1 MKQIDLFN
9 LALQNLR
16 RKPYRS
22 VAIGLCVAVMTGS
35 LFVATIILRGVQT
48 SLQVGQARLGADLV
62 VVPTGYETLA
72 QEAFITGQPS
82 TFYMPAH
89 MEGQIAEL
97 PGVGQTSPQ
106 VFVQTLTNAKCCIGE
121 FFLIGFD
128 PQTDFTISPWLSTH
142 LKGEVLGPFDVIAG
156 DRILLRAG
164 DGATFYGTSFT
175 IAGVLEKTGMG
186 IDRTI
191 YVPIEGLR
199 QMIAD
204 SIELAEEALKISPDE
219 ISSVMVAVE
228 AGADVIDV
236 AETIEGSLADVNVFT
251 ASQLNQAVARQMQ
264 GMMGITFGVT
274 ATLWLMSLLL
284 VGLIFS
290 LIVNERQRELGLL
303 RAMGAPRNA
312 VFRLVMLE
320 AGFLTGIG
328 GVSGLVISGVL
339 LMSFSRLIQLRL
351 RIPYLMP
358 NIFEIISV
366 EIGLLMLALL
376 TGALASLHP
385 ALSISRMEPYAAI
398 RQGE

>member
-1 MKQIDLFN
+1 MKEVNLFN

-35 LFVATIILRGVQT
+35 LFVATIIMRGVQT
-48 SLQVGQARLGADLV
+48 SLSVGQARLGADLV
-62 VVPTGYETLA
+62 VVPLGYESLA

-82 TFYMPAH
+82 AFYMSDQIEA
-89 MEGQIAEL
+89 QIAAL
-97 PGVGQTSPQ
+97 PSVEKTSAQ

-121 FFLIGFD
+121 FFLVGFD
-128 PQTDFTISPWLSTH
+128 PESDFTISPWLSTH
-142 LKGEVLGPFDVIAG
+142 LKNKVLGSFDVIAG

-164 DGATFYGTSFT
+164 DGATFYGTSFRV
-175 IAGVLEKTGMG
+175 ASVLEKTGMG

-191 YVPIEGLR
+191 YVPMEGLR

-204 SIELAEEALKISPDE
+204 SNTLAEEPLTIAPE
-219 ISSVMVAVE
+219 QISSVMVSVE
-228 AGADVIDV
+228 PGADMIDV
-236 AETIEGSLADVNVFT
+236 AESIEGSLADVNVFT
-251 ASQLNQAVARQMQ
+251 ASQLNQAVARQLQ
-264 GMMGITFGVT
+264 GVMGITFGVT

-303 RAMGAPRNA
+303 RAMGAPRKA
-312 VFRLVMLE
+312 VFRLVMME

-328 GVSGLVISGVL
+328 GVSGLVLSGVL
-339 LMSFSRLIQLRL
+339 LMGFSRLIQLRL
-351 RIPYLMP
+351 RIPYLLP
-358 NIFEIISV
+358 GLLEIIGV
-366 EIGLLMLALL
+366 EVGLLVLALL
-376 TGALASLHP
+376 TGALASLQP
-385 ALSISRMEPYAAI
+385 ALSISRLEPYAAI